1 MDYMAL
7 RHLHMGCVA
16 ASIVLFTLRGGLQLA
31 AVNWRR
37 WTLLR
42 VVPHVVDSALL
53 LAGISLAVISH
64 QYPGQQAWLT
74 AKIVG
79 LVAYILLGKRALAPA
94 TPGAQRPLWF
104 VGALLSV
111 GYIVGVA
118 MTRSPTWRLF

>member
-7 RHLHMGCVA
+7 RHFHMGCAA
-16 ASIVLFTLRGGLQLA
+16 ASITLFTLRGGLELA

-37 WTLLR
+37 WALLR
-42 VVPHVVDSALL
+42 LVPHVIDSALL
-53 LAGISLAVISH
+53 IAGISLAVISH

-94 TPGAQRPLWF
+94 TLRAQRPLWF
-104 VGALLSV
+104 IGALLSV
-111 GYIVGVA
+111 TYIVGVA
-118 MTRSPTWRLF
+118 MTRSPSWRLF